1 MAIDVRLA
9 ANLSKEAC
17 TNFSLSLS
25 KAEVASSKS
34 KIVGSLR
41 KALAMANLCFSPP
54 DTGSSLVPTFCSPPS
69 VVAFSAL
76 SSFFFLHILDLF
88 FYQHQELDSFFLW

>member
-1 MAIDVRLA
+1 MVLNLWAIAIDVRFA
-9 ANLSKEAC
+9 DNLSKEAC

-41 KALAMANLCFSPP
+41 KALAIANLCFSPP
-54 DTGSSLVPTFCSPPS
+54 DTGSSFAPTFFCSS
-69 VVAFSAL
+69 SAL
-76 SSFFFLHILDLF
+76 STIGLPSLSFFF
-88 FYQHQELDSFFLW
+88 